1 MTIKARAMVVCILAV
16 GCLGPAVASAAAC
29 TDTWYGPGGSATTAT
44 SGTWGT
50 PGNWS
55 NGAVPTTSDAVCI
68 TVPGT
73 YTVTV
78 GYYQTTGNVISPVT
92 VSEAGS
98 LTLGAASGTQ
108 TLDVSGQSGQNSS
121 DETVNLIALDVSGT
135 ATINPT
141 GTLVLDATSAGNGL
155 TPAGG
160 GAMLEGGTFNNSGTI
175 VSQVEDSSYSN
186 SIDVSNLT
194 NEASGNVQINSGAL
208 TESQTGSYPWQA
220 TNDGSLTIASSASL
234 TQTTGFASTGAFTND
249 GAVTNNGSIT
259 ATNNGGT
266 TTWTQTGG
274 SVSGN
279 AVVLENGDVL
289 ADSAGSGS
297 FLLNYESGTLT
308 GTIPAG
314 QTVTV
319 EGEPFN
325 SGGETYN
332 STTALLNG
340 ATLVNDGTLVLDA
353 QGSGTSSGGAA
364 TIADGTLQ
372 NNGQLVAEVRDPS
385 WAVHD
390 QAGLTNAHAGT
401 VTVTGGA
408 FDQDAQ
414 NGTAATNDGVV
425 TVGPGVTWLLEEGS
439 SFTNESDGTLSPEI
453 ASASSI
459 GGFEMISPCCA
470 GAGTFTAG
478 GTLAPILLGGFTPVA
493 NQEFEPFALSGGPFT
508 GSFATVA
515 NSFTADYSHESS
527 TPAYVGV
534 IYAPATTKPPP
545 TKPAPAVARVVSI
558 SGSGATIIVKL
569 SCKAGGAACRTV
581 SVQGTVTEH
590 LTGGKATAVTARKS
604 TQTKQVVIA
613 AASATL
619 AAGKSKTLTLT
630 LDAPGRALLKK
641 YGKLTTSV
649 TASSGGKTLKT
660 AVVHVQK
667 ARKAT

>member
-1 MTIKARAMVVCILAV
+1 MTIRARAIVVCILAV
-16 GCLGPAVASAAAC
+16 GCLGPVVAGASAC
-29 TDTWYGPGGSATTAT
+29 TDTWYGQGGSATTAK
-44 SGTWGT
+44 SGLWGT

-55 NGAVPTTSDAVCI
+55 NGVPTTSDSVCI

-92 VSEAGS
+92 VSQAGS

-141 GTLVLDATSAGNGL
+141 GTLILDATGIANNL

-160 GAMLEGGTFNNSGTI
+160 GAMLEGGTFTNSGTI

-194 NEASGNVQINSGAL
+194 NEASGSVQINSGAL

-220 TNDGSLTIASSASL
+220 TNDGSITIASSASL

-249 GAVTNNGSIT
+249 GPVVNDGSIT

-279 AVVLENGDVL
+279 AVVLQSGDVL

-297 FLLNYESGTLT
+297 FLLNYGSGTLT

-314 QTVTV
+314 QMVTV

-325 SGGETYN
+325 SGGETYY
-332 STTALLNG
+332 STTASLNG

-353 QGSGTSSGGAA
+353 QGSATSSGGAA
-364 TIADGTLQ
+364 TISDGSVQ
-372 NNGQLVAEVRDPS
+372 NNGQLVAEVQDPS
-385 WAVHD
+385 WAVHY
-390 QAGLTNAHAGT
+390 QAGLTNAHSGT
-401 VTVTGGA
+401 VALTGGSL
-408 FDQDAQ
+408 DQDAAT
-414 NGTAATNDGVV
+414 GTAATNDGVV
-425 TVGPGVTWLLEEGS
+425 TVGPGATWLLEEGS
-439 SFTNESDGTLSPEI
+439 SFTNESDGTVSPEI

-459 GGFEMISPCCA
+459 GGFEVTSPCCA

-478 GTLAPILLGGFTPVA
+478 GTLAPVLIGGFVPAT
-493 NQEFEPFALSGGPFT
+493 NQEFEPFALSGGTFK
-508 GSFATVA
+508 GSFATVN

-534 IYAPATTKPPP
+534 VYAPVT
-545 TKPAPAVARVVSI
+545 TKPAPAVPRVVSI

-569 SCKAGGAACRTV
+569 SCKAGGAGCQTV
-581 SVQGTVTEH
+581 TAQATVTEH
-590 LTGGKATAVTARKS
+590 LKGRKITAVTARKS
-604 TQTKQVVIA
+604 TQTKQVMIA
-613 AASATL
+613 TASATL
-619 AAGKSKTLTLT
+619 AAGTSKTLSLT
-630 LDAPGRALLKK
+630 LNASGRALLKR
-641 YGKLTTSV
+641 YGKLTTTV
-649 TASSGGKTLKT
+649 TARSGGKTLKT
-660 AVVHVQK
+660 AIVHVQK
-667 ARKAT
+667 AKKAT